1 MSLGQRSAL
10 SSEVEA
16 VINLT
21 MFLEEECGR
30 LWNFGLEEPLG
41 VKSSVG
47 CSVEAWKIM

>member
-1 MSLGQRSAL
+1 
-10 SSEVEA
+10 VE
-16 VINLT
+16 
-21 MFLEEECGR
+21 G